1 MRHGCAGDLGC
12 FGYGFEGLSRW
23 IMTVAMVKDS
33 YPCSAIVSDSK
44 SNRITDPEAVL
55 FYGLVAVLVF
65 APLFRAG
72 NRPLPLLVM
81 ELAALALLVWR
92 FWSPPPGG
100 QPLSYPAQ
108 IFLALLFLLPLV
120 QLLPVPFGLWADLP
134 GRSFYGEALRQTSEG
149 ADLGWRAISLIP
161 TATEFSWLALLPP
174 LAVFLAAIRLP
185 TQLLLRLALVFLGIA
200 TAEALL
206 GLIQYGDGPD
216 SVFRLGN
223 TLMGDSAS
231 GTYINRNH
239 LAGLLEM
246 ALPVGLALLAATVGH
261 SRPPHAS
268 GSRGRRRRTFRQW
281 LARFSVARLNQ
292 AALCGAA
299 ALAILL
305 GLIFTR
311 SRAGVSMAMLGILLC
326 TLTFSYRLG
335 GRNVYGLIGTFTAIG
350 VGLASLIGL
359 APVWSRFTLQDPV
372 EDGRWKIFDATIQ
385 AIGEFFPLGSGAGT
399 FEDVM
404 RRFHPADFPGV
415 TINRA
420 HNDYLEWLLEFGLMA
435 AGLIAVWLLFYL
447 RQWRRVWK
455 RGEWMQFRFV
465 QAGAGIA
472 LFLMM
477 LHSLVDFN
485 LRIPANAVFAAL
497 LAAIFFHRPQ
507 EEEHRRSSRRWE
519 AAGESESKPLSAQPI
534 PPENQANPF
543 AE

>member
-1 MRHGCAGDLGC
+1 MMSDIKPNR
-12 FGYGFEGLSRW
+12 
-23 IMTVAMVKDS
+23 VADS
-33 YPCSAIVSDSK
+33 G
-44 SNRITDPEAVL
+44 TVL
-55 FYGLVAVLVF
+55 FYGLIALLVF

-72 NRPLPLLVM
+72 NRPLSLLVM

-92 FWSPPPGG
+92 FWSPPTVE
-100 QPLSYPAQ
+100 QPLSRSGW
-108 IFLALLFLLPLV
+108 IFLALLFLLPLA
-120 QLLPVPFGLWADLP
+120 QLLPAPFGLWADLP
-134 GRSFYGEALRQTSEG
+134 GRAFYAEALRQTSEG

-161 TATEFSWLALLPP
+161 TETESAWLALLPP
-174 LAVFLAAIRLP
+174 LAVFLAAIHL
-185 TQLLLRLALVFLGIA
+185 TSQQLLRLVLVFLGIA

-206 GLIQYGDGPD
+206 GLIQYGDGSD

-246 ALPVGLALLAATVGH
+246 ALPMGLALLAATVGH
-261 SRPPHAS
+261 GRPSHAS
-268 GSRGRRRRTFRQW
+268 GSQGGRRGRTFRQW

-292 AALCGAA
+292 AALFGAA
-299 ALAILL
+299 TIAILL

-311 SRAGVSMAMLGILLC
+311 SRAGVSLAMLGILLC

-335 GRNVYGLIGTFTAIG
+335 GRNVYGLMGTFTAVG
-350 VGLASLIGL
+350 VGLAGLIGL
-359 APVWSRFTLQDPV
+359 APVWSRFTLQDPI
-372 EDGRWKIFDATIQ
+372 EDGRWKIFDATTQ

-399 FEDVM
+399 FVDVM

-435 AGLIAVWLLFYL
+435 AVLVVVWLLFYV
-447 RQWRRVWK
+447 RQWGRVWK
-455 RGEWMQFRFV
+455 QGEWTPFRFA

-477 LHSLVDFN
+477 LHTLVDFN
-485 LRIPANAVFAAL
+485 LRIPANAVFAAF
-497 LAAIFFHRPQ
+497 LATVFLHHPPD
-507 EEEHRRSSRRWE
+507 EERRRSSRGRE
-519 AAGESESKPLSAQPI
+519 TVGESESKPLSEQPI

>member
-1 MRHGCAGDLGC
+1 MRHGCASDLGC
-12 FGYGFEGLSRW
+12 FGYEFGGLSRW
-23 IMTVAMVKDS
+23 IMTVVMVKDS
-33 YPCSAIVSDSK
+33 YPCSAIVSDIK
-44 SNRITDPEAVL
+44 PNRVTDPEAVL

-81 ELAALALLVWR
+81 ELAALALLGWW
-92 FWSPPPGG
+92 FWSPPAG
-100 QPLSYPAQ
+100 QPLSRPAW
-108 IFLALLFLLPLV
+108 IFLALLFLWPLT
-120 QLLPVPFGLWADLP
+120 QLLPAPFGLWAVLP
-134 GRSFYGEALRQTSEG
+134 GRSFYADALRQTIEG

-161 TATEFSWLALLPP
+161 TATEFSWLALSPP
-174 LAVFLAAIRLP
+174 LAVFLVAIRLS
-185 TQLLLRLALVFLGIA
+185 TQLLLRLVLVFLGIA

-223 TLMGDSAS
+223 NLMGDSAS

-261 SRPPHAS
+261 GRPPHAS
-268 GSRGRRRRTFRQW
+268 GSRGRRGRTFRQW

-292 AALCGAA
+292 AVLFGAVA
-299 ALAILL
+299 MAILL

-311 SRAGVSMAMLGILLC
+311 SRAGVSLAMLGILLC

-335 GRNVYGLIGTFTAIG
+335 GRNVYGLMGTFTAIG
-350 VGLASLIGL
+350 AGLASLIGL

-435 AGLIAVWLLFYL
+435 AVLIAVWLLFYL
-447 RQWRRVWK
+447 RQWGRAWK

-472 LFLMM
+472 LLLMM

-485 LRIPANAVFAAL
+485 LRIPANAVFAAFL
-497 LAAIFFHRPQ
+497 TAIFFHHPP
-507 EEEHRRSSRRWE
+507 EEERRRSSRRRE
-519 AAGESESKPLSAQPI
+519 AAGESESKPLSVQPV